1 MDLSIAKQ
9 HNKSVNQSF
18 NQTVNCLIDRSI
30 DQKQRNRSLVVRGSK
45 TRKNET

>member
-9 HNKSVNQSF
+9 HNKSANQSF

-30 DQKQRNRSLVVRGSK
+30 DQKQRNRSLVVLGAK